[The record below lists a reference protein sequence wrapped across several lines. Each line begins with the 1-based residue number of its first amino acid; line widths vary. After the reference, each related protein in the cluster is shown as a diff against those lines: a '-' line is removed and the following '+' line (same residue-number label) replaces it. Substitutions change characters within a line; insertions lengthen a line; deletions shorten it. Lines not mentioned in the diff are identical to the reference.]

1 MLASYAV
8 TSSTETLAV
17 FRPVVRSRVT
27 PRRLPTT
34 FKAHGQ
40 TLASHGLY
48 LAEPRCKTHEAL
60 GLRRDF

>member
-17 FRPVVRSRVT
+17 LRPAVRSRLT
-27 PRRLPTT
+27 PRRFPTT

-48 LAEPRCKTHEAL
+48 LAERLRKTHEAL